1 MAKIPFEPGGLRA
14 VKLTPAELRDEP
26 PNYLKKPYSP
36 PKLTKL
42 EELSSKS
49 YATALGLV
57 VREDVGDF
65 VPGKIFFDA
74 DAGTLRRLPLILS

>member
-1 MAKIPFEPGGLRA
+1 MPKR
-14 VKLTPAELRDEP
+14 
-26 PNYLKKPYSP
+26 PYSP

-57 VREDVGDF
+57 VREDVGNF
-65 VPGKIFFDA
+65 VPGKIFYDRDA
-74 DAGTLRRLPLILS
+74 DQLRRLPLILS